1 MYFSRLHPCVRNC
14 LFYSISHVCSPSSVF
29 AALGLCHQDPD
40 HILDPWASQEPA
52 GQDAQRKTPHPGDDV
67 RGRAGEAAEGEER
80 EDEERQEPSQ
90 GMAMSWQQPEVQK
103 KVLHVTCTFYPFL
116 NL

>member
-90 GMAMSWQQPEVQK
+90 GMAMSWQQPEVQNK
-103 KVLHVTCTFYPFL
+103 FCM
-116 NL
+116 